1 MNNHQNAIFHQIT
14 NFLKTP
20 LALLG
25 VDLKNFQFNKICH
38 FANHP
43 YLCKGLK
50 VNVQMKKLFSKLESW
65 LQDIALEIKLK
76 NLKQAIKNHI
86 KRYYRSYHIPFYII
100 ALLLVYSIYLF
111 IPDFYCWMLK
121 ILDLDKK
128 IKPSDIGAG
137 FIAIIGLILFF
148 RRLREQAKQTEN
160 QKQQIKLQI
169 DQRID
174 ERFNSGVSLLGSS
187 ETSARTGAIYALYE
201 LAKEEGKYRKQIA
214 QILCSHIRSKTNEDK
229 YKNEHKKRPS
239 NEIQTTIDLLFRED
253 GLYAQDFA
261 KEEGFPKVNLSFA
274 YLVGANFTKAQCQG
288 AIFRQAQ
295 CQGVN
300 FYRTQCQRA
309 NFTEARCQG
318 AIFRQAQ
325 CQGAIF
331 RQAQCQGANFRGAQ
345 CQKAFFLETQCQGA
359 DFLVAQCQEAFF
371 LETQCQGVNFYRT
384 QCQRA
389 DFSNAAFQG
398 AYAEHASNDVST
410 PFKQRVGKQTELETM
425 LLEGEIAQNTIKTIE
440 DNKPYMDDDL
450 YKNMQ
455 AIIDENKGKD
465 IKYGVPGG
473 CITGVLEDNEE
484 TQAIIAEI
492 KKFSRIAN
500 N

>member
-201 LAKEEGKYRKQIA
+201 LAKEEGKYCKQIA

-229 YKNEHKKRPS
+229 YQNEHKKRPS

-274 YLVGANFTKAQCQG
+274 YLVGANFTEAQCQG
-288 AIFRQAQ
+288 AILASTMPRGKFLSTMPR
-295 CQGVN
+295 GKFHRSTMPRGN
-300 FYRTQCQRA
+300 FGKHNAKGQISQKHNA
-309 NFTEARCQG
+309 KGKFS
-318 AIFRQAQ
+318 
-325 CQGAIF
+325 
-331 RQAQCQGANFRGAQ
+331 GAQ
-345 CQKAFFLETQCQGA
+345 CQKAFLESTMPRGRFLVAQCQGQIFWKHNAKGQILEAQCQGA
-359 DFLVAQCQEAFF
+359 DFS
-371 LETQCQGVNFYRT
+371 
-384 QCQRA
+384 
-389 DFSNAAFQG
+389 DAAFQG
-398 AYAEHASNDVST
+398 AHTDV
-410 PFKQRVGKQTELETM
+410 
-425 LLEGEIAQNTIKTIE
+425 N
-440 DNKPYMDDDL
+440 
-450 YKNMQ
+450 
-455 AIIDENKGKD
+455 
-465 IKYGVPGG
+465 IKYP
-473 CITGVLEDNEE
+473 IR
-484 TQAIIAEI
+484 AE
-492 KKFSRIAN
+492 SW
-500 N
+500 

>member
-201 LAKEEGKYRKQIA
+201 LAKEEGKYCKQIA

-239 NEIQTTIDLLFRED
+239 NEIQATIDLLFRED

-274 YLVGANFTKAQCQG
+274 YLVGANFTEAQCQGASFWKAQCQG
-288 AIFRQAQ
+288 AS
-295 CQGVN
+295 
-300 FYRTQCQRA
+300 
-309 NFTEARCQG
+309 
-318 AIFRQAQ
+318 
-325 CQGAIF
+325 
-331 RQAQCQGANFRGAQ
+331 FRGAQ
-345 CQKAFFLETQCQGA
+345 CQRADFRKAQCQEVIFLETQCQGA
-359 DFLVAQCQEAFF
+359 NFWEARCQGASFWEAQCQGANFSNA
-371 LETQCQGVNFYRT
+371 QCQGADFWEA
-384 QCQRA
+384 QCQGANFWEARCQGA
-389 DFSNAAFQG
+389 DFSDAAFQG
-398 AYAEHASNDVST
+398 AHTECESI
-410 PFKQRVGKQTELETM
+410 PFEQRVGKQTELKTM
-425 LLEGEIAQNTIKTIE
+425 LLEGEIAQNTIETIK
-440 DNKPYMDDDL
+440 DNKPYMDDNW

-465 IKYGVPGG
+465 IKYGVPED